1 MSDSHKDAF
10 ILGGGLTG
18 LSAGYIL
25 TRAGLKVQVFESD
38 STVGGLSKTIE
49 QNGFRFDLGGH
60 RFFSKNTKTNAFV
73 RDLMD
78 GELLSVHR
86 TSKIYM
92 HNKFFDYPLKPLNAM
107 FGLGIPT
114 TLQIM
119 TDYGFEKVQ
128 GLIKKRRHIS
138 LEDWVVSNFGRT
150 MFDIYFR
157 EYSEKVWGIECSKIS
172 AEWVAQR
179 IRGLSLAKAVKNA
192 FFKFTGKDI
201 PTLADRFI
209 YPELG
214 IGRIS
219 ERLKE
224 EIGKGN
230 EVFTDTKVERI
241 NHSNSRVDSIVVK
254 NHSHTSVM
262 HGKEFISSLPMTKLV
277 NMLHPLP
284 PADVRDAASKLK
296 FRDLVVVALM
306 IDRRRVTDQTWIYIP
321 EQKIPFGRIH
331 EPTNWSEKMA
341 PEGKTVIVMEFFSF
355 IGDKIW
361 NETDERLALIT
372 IENLENLGFI
382 KKHEVIDTAVV
393 RAPKA
398 YPLFEVGY
406 EKPCAEIYDYLSRF
420 KNLHIAGRSG
430 MFRYYNMDHAIESGI
445 ETAEK
450 IIAKSNQQSSV
461 SIHMKNDDV
470 QEISELMEKTSLAE
484 TLSVDS

>member
-1 MSDSHKDAF
+1 MSDSEKETI

-18 LSAGYIL
+18 LSAGYVL
-25 TRAGLKVQVFESD
+25 TRAGLKTQVFEGD

-60 RFFSKNTKTNAFV
+60 RFFTRNTKTNDFV
-73 RDLMD
+73 RDLME

-92 HNKFFDYPLKPLNAM
+92 RNKFFDYPLKPLNAM

-114 TLQIM
+114 TLHIM
-119 TDYGFEKVQ
+119 TDYGLEKIQ
-128 GLIKKRRHIS
+128 GLANKKEHVS

-150 MFDIYFR
+150 MFDIYFK

-192 FFKFTGKDI
+192 FFKFTGRDI
-201 PTLADRFI
+201 PTLVDRFM

-224 EIGKGN
+224 GIEKDN
-230 EVFTDTKVERI
+230 AVFTDTQVERI
-241 NHSNSRVDSIVVK
+241 DHSNGRVDSIVVR
-254 NHSHTSVM
+254 NHNNTNVV
-262 HGKEFISSLPMTKLV
+262 HGKEFISSLPMTKLIS
-277 NMLHPLP
+277 MLHPLP
-284 PADVRDAASKLK
+284 PAEVRDAASKLK
-296 FRDLVVVALM
+296 FRDLVIVALM
-306 IDRRRVTDQTWIYIP
+306 LDRRRVTDQTWIYIP

-341 PEGKTVIVMEFFSF
+341 PEGKTLIVMEFFSF
-355 IGDKIW
+355 KGDSIW
-361 NETDERLALIT
+361 NETDERLAQIT
-372 IENLENLGFI
+372 VENLEDLGFI
-382 KKHEVIDTAVV
+382 KRDEVIDSAVV

-406 EKPCAEIYDYLSRF
+406 EKPCADIYNYLGGF

-450 IIAKSNQQSSV
+450 IIEKRRQLAETGNQ
-461 SIHMKNDDV
+461 KENKDV
-470 QEISELMEKTSLAE
+470 KEISEILENAGLAE
-484 TLSVDS
+484 PLSVDS